1 MKGEHFA
8 MSCFF
13 WGPRHAAQ
21 QKPGFLSL
29 KTGVPSTAAVFIF
42 AARRCEVVREASEIF
57 LCGDTVRGGN
67 PITAVE
73 GQRQEIRQN
82 LYPPLKL
89 T

>member
-1 MKGEHFA
+1 MLMKGEHFA

-57 LCGDTVRGGN
+57 LCGDTVRGG
-67 PITAVE
+67 I
-73 GQRQEIRQN
+73 QS
-82 LYPPLKL
+82 PPLRDKDRKFVKTFTL
-89 T
+89 P